1 MKNILITGSNG
12 MIGKLILEKCL
23 LRNDLQSITSITR
36 KPSGIKHPKL
46 IEVFHDDFLN
56 YSFIENYFVKK
67 DICFYCIGVYTGSV
81 PREEFR
87 KITVGFTEAF
97 AACLKRNSPQVHF
110 CFLSGQGADATEKS
124 KVMFALD
131 KGIAENKLIS
141 FQFKRISIF
150 RPGYIYP
157 ITPRIEPN
165 AAYRI
170 FRVLY
175 KPFLSIIYP
184 NIGLTSVELADA
196 MIYITFNSGK
206 QAIYENREIKQIV
219 K

>member
-12 MIGKLILEKCL
+12 MIGKLILEICL
-23 LRNDLQSITSITR
+23 LRNDIQSITSILR
-36 KPSGIKHPKL
+36 KPSGIIHPKL
-46 IEVFHDDFLN
+46 IEVLHSDFLN
-56 YSFIENYFVKK
+56 YSTIENHFLNK
-67 DICFYCIGVYTGSV
+67 DICFYCVGVYTGSV
-81 PREEFR
+81 SREEFR

-97 AACLKRNSPQVHF
+97 ASYLKRNSPEASF
-110 CFLSGQGADATEKS
+110 CFLSGQGADSTERS
-124 KVMFALD
+124 KVIFALD

-141 FQFKRISIF
+141 LQFKQLSIF

-165 AAYRI
+165 NFYRL

-175 KPFLSIIYP
+175 KPFLSKIYP
-184 NIGLTSVELADA
+184 NIGLTSVELANS
-196 MIYITFNSGK
+196 MIYVAFHDGK
-206 QAIYENREIKQIV
+206 QTIYENRDIKQIV

>member
-23 LRNDLQSITSITR
+23 LRDDIQSITSITR
-36 KPSGIKHPKL
+36 KPTGIIHPKL
-46 IEVFHDDFLN
+46 IEVLHSDFLN
-56 YSFIENYFVKK
+56 YASIENHFSNK
-67 DICFYCIGVYTGSV
+67 DICFYCIGVYTGSA
-81 PREEFR
+81 PREEFK

-97 AACLKRNSPQVHF
+97 AVILKRNSPQAYF

-131 KGIAENKLIS
+131 KGTAENKLIS
-141 FQFKRISIF
+141 LQFKQLFIF

-157 ITPRIEPN
+157 VTPRIEPN
-165 AAYRI
+165 TLYRI

-175 KPFLSIIYP
+175 KPFLSKIYP
-184 NIGLTSVELADA
+184 NIGLTSVALADA
-196 MIYITFNSGK
+196 MLQVAFNGGK
-206 QAIYENREIKQIV
+206 QTIYENREIKQII